1 MLVPINQQYFVL
13 AIVATGILGAGL
25 FKSIHSIYKTRERM
39 YVFTSVFCIL
49 FMLMLL
55 FSAIENFMLAGL
67 MLVPLWILSLIWL
80 WKYPPRKW
88 VQQPLMQQA
97 IKKELE
103 KKKWSS
109 KEPLKLSDFASYGAW
124 VKLASKYGMRKALF
138 VLYFF
143 FLGINIGVR
152 LCLYII
158 GVPLWPSSAASIVI
172 IPIFF
177 LYSMREIIRKF
188 LEAEGIKERKEE
200 THESLKEPKEL
211 YGMLLSAYTQFYGS
225 RNRQVLDDKITALMK
240 QGLSREE
247 AIRKLAE
254 KEGLIE
260 KA

>member
-1 MLVPINQQYFVL
+1 VPINQQYFVL
-13 AIVATGILGAGL
+13 AIVATGILLAGL
-25 FKSIHSIYKTRERM
+25 FKSIHSIYKTREHM

-55 FSAIENFMLAGL
+55 FSATENFMLAGF
-67 MLVPLWILSLIWL
+67 MVVPLSLLSLIWW

-88 VQQPLMQQA
+88 VQQPQMQQA
-97 IKKELE
+97 IQKEVE
-103 KKKWSS
+103 KKRWSS
-109 KEPLKLSDFASYGAW
+109 KEPLKLSDFASYRAW
-124 VKLASKYGMRKALF
+124 IKIASKYGMRKALS

-143 FLGINIGVR
+143 FLGINIGVH

-158 GVPLWPSSAASIVI
+158 GVPLRPSSAASIVV

-177 LYSMREIIRKF
+177 LYFMREIIRKF
-188 LEAEGIKERKEE
+188 LEAEGIKERKEG
-200 THESLKEPKEL
+200 THESPKELKEL

-225 RNRQVLDDKITALMK
+225 RNRQVLDDKITALTK